1 MKAITVFYDARC
13 GLCGTVKS
21 WLERE
26 PKYVKLFFV
35 PYDSQHARELF
46 PKISDWQPERE
57 ILVLT
62 DEGGLYRGDGAWI
75 LCLWATVRYRP
86 WSLRMAKPGLRFYA
100 EKLCKLI
107 SRNRRTLSRVFR
119 LGTDDDI
126 RTEVVNIAKATP
138 MGEACRV
145 AIQHYEN

>member
-13 GLCGTVKS
+13 GLCTTVKA

-35 PYDSQHARELF
+35 PYDSEHARVLF
-46 PKISDWQPERE
+46 PKIADWHPEQE
-57 ILVLT
+57 ILVLS

-75 LCLWATVRYRP
+75 MCLWATVRYRE

-100 EKLCKLI
+100 EKLCRLI
-107 SRNRRTLSRVFR
+107 SRHRRSLSRVIR
-119 LGTDDDI
+119 KGTDDDI
-126 RTEVVNIAKATP
+126 RTEVVNLVRKFP
-138 MGEACRV
+138 MGQACQV
-145 AIQHYEN
+145 ARQTL